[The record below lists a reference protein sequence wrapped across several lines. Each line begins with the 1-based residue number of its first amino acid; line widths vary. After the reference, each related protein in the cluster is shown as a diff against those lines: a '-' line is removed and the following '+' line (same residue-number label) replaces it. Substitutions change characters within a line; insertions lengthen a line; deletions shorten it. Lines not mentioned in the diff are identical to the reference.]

1 MKHNLKAAGLL
12 TAFCIV
18 GVTSWAQNA
27 VVSANIKGLKDKQV
41 KVGYR
46 AGTEYKTD
54 SVKVANGKFTWTAK
68 MAEPQQVYL
77 MFANMYYPFFAQS
90 GNINITGIADST
102 QSFKVTGSKIQQ
114 ESEAYESSIKDL
126 SDQEGPLY
134 EKYGKG
140 TKEEQ
145 SALEAK
151 LEEIRLKKR
160 GKADQYIAA
169 HPASFFS
176 LNLVSQRASYG
187 SDYSEVK
194 KVYDQLDKTAQATG
208 QGKALAERLDILKR
222 SAIGT
227 DLIDFTQ
234 NDTTGTPVRFASFKG
249 KYVLV
254 DFWAS
259 WCGPCRGENPNVL
272 KAYNQYK
279 DKNFTVVGI
288 SLDEKGDKWKKAI
301 VEDNMPWAELSD
313 LKGWKNEV
321 STYYGI
327 QGIPSNLLVDPTGK
341 IVARDLR
348 GEALHKKLGEL
359 LN

>member
-1 MKHNLKAAGLL
+1 MKFNIKS
-12 TAFCIV
+12 TAVVTTLCIL
-18 GVTSWAQNA
+18 SMSSMAQNA
-27 VVSANIKGLKDKQV
+27 VVSANIKGLKDSQV
-41 KVGYR
+41 KVGYHS
-46 AGTEYKTD
+46 GTEYKTD
-54 SVKVANGKFTWTAK
+54 SVKVTGGKFTWTGK
-68 MAEPQQVYL
+68 MTEPQQVYL

-90 GNINITGIADST
+90 GNIRITGIADST
-102 QSFKVTGSKIQQ
+102 ESFKVTGSKIQD
-114 ESEAYESSIKDL
+114 ESEAYENSIKYL
-126 SDQEGPLY
+126 SDQETPLY

-145 SALEAK
+145 SDLEAK
-151 LEEIRLKKR
+151 LDDIRLKKR
-160 GKADQYIAA
+160 EKADQYIAA

-194 KVYDQLDKTAQATG
+194 KIYDQLDKTVQLTD
-208 QGKALAERLDILKR
+208 QGKVLTERLNVLKR

-234 NDTTGTPVRFASFKG
+234 NDTTGTPVHFTSFKG

-272 KAYNQYK
+272 KAYNQFK

-288 SLDEKGDKWKKAI
+288 SLDDKGERWKKAI

-327 QGIPSNLLVDPTGK
+327 LGIPSNFLVDPTGK
-341 IVARDLR
+341 IVAKDLR